1 MQYESLLQIL
11 SSVQNE
17 ILKRQCRSDTISC
30 PSFLPVVQGFVTP
43 SKDLRRSSHFRSH
56 SKQRKSPSV
65 PTPKSPIYSEYSLDD
80 SALSSTKSPVPY
92 VKIEP
97 LSQAFSV
104 PMKSCSSDLS
114 VSVQSEPFP
123 MKQEE
128 LLSQP
133 IELMDRSQ
141 VLVCLLTN
149 DKSQEVQSEFET
161 VTPYVSSQS
170 SETDVGSQAF
180 SVSPLFSP
188 SLLD

>member
-1 MQYESLLQIL
+1 
-11 SSVQNE
+11 
-17 ILKRQCRSDTISC
+17 
-30 PSFLPVVQGFVTP
+30 
-43 SKDLRRSSHFRSH
+43 
-56 SKQRKSPSV
+56 
-65 PTPKSPIYSEYSLDD
+65 
-80 SALSSTKSPVPY
+80 
-92 VKIEP
+92 
-97 LSQAFSV
+97 
-104 PMKSCSSDLS
+104 
-114 VSVQSEPFP
+114 

-180 SVSPLFSP
+180 SVSPPF
-188 SLLD
+188 LLHF